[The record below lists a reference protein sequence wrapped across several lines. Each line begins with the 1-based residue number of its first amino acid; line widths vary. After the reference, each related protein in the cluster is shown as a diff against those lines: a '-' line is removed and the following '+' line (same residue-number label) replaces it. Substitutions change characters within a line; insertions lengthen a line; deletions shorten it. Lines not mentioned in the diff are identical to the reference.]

1 MKTLGGGK
9 SMEYNKVIVPLDGS
23 KLAESVL
30 PHVEKIAKGC
40 AIPQVVLVTVT
51 EPIRVKTPK
60 GERIEQLPAKY
71 QTSVI
76 YYGNTADIGGGV
88 IVPNR
93 ILDLPVTI
101 GKMAKTGYDYLT
113 RIAEKLERKGI
124 QVTIAVL
131 IGHIAEEITHFAKEE
146 KADLIVMASRGKTI
160 LRRWDVGNAAE
171 KVFRATDIP
180 ILLVKPPAGFKETK
194 PVRKGKAT

>member
-1 MKTLGGGK
+1 
-9 SMEYNKVIVPLDGS
+9 MEYNKVIVPLDGS

-40 AIPQVVLVTVT
+40 AIPQVILVTVT

-71 QTSVI
+71 QGQI
-76 YYGNTADIGGGV
+76 LYYGNTMGNVGGV
-88 IVPNR
+88 IVPETMR
-93 ILDLPVTI
+93 DLPVTI
-101 GKMAKTGYDYLT
+101 GKMAKTGYNYLSH
-113 RIAEKLERKGI
+113 IAEKLEKNGI

-131 IGHIAEEITHFAKEE
+131 IGNIAEEITHFAQEE
-146 KADLIVMASRGKTI
+146 KADLIVMASRGKTS

-180 ILLVKPPAGFKETK
+180 ILLVKPPPGFKETK
-194 PVRKGKAT
+194 PVRKGKAL

>member
-1 MKTLGGGK
+1 
-9 SMEYNKVIVPLDGS
+9 MEYNKVIVPLDGS

-40 AIPQVVLVTVT
+40 SIPQVILVTVT
-51 EPIRVKTPK
+51 EPVRVKTPK
-60 GERIEQLPAKY
+60 GERLEQLPTKHR
-71 QTSVI
+71 SPVL
-76 YYGNTADIGGGV
+76 YYGSVMSYWGGDQSTGGA
-88 IVPNR
+88 IVPET
-93 ILDLPVTI
+93 IMDLPVTI
-101 GKMAKTGYDYLT
+101 GKMAKTGYNYLA
-113 RIAEKLERKGI
+113 RIAEKLEKKGI

-131 IGHIAEEITHFAKEE
+131 IGNIAEEITHFAKEE
-146 KADLIVMASRGKTI
+146 KADLIVMASRGKTS

-194 PVRKGKAT
+194 SVRKGKAL